1 MSNGLR
7 DDTAFLAVLQEHH
20 DDLAR
25 FARSLTRSTEDAKD
39 LVADTILKAYES
51 WSSVREPAA
60 VRTYL
65 FRIAHRTYIRQNMK
79 RKLFGPW
86 KPDLDQASTDPLPDR
101 LTDARLVREELQRLP
116 IAQRECLVLVDVLG
130 WSLED
135 VIAVH
140 GGTVGGLKA
149 KLFRARQELR
159 RRLSE
164 GDDHGT

>member
-25 FARSLTRSTEDAKD
+25 FARSLTRSAEDAKD

-51 WSSVREPAA
+51 WSTVREPGAA
-60 VRTYL
+60 RTYL
-65 FRIAHRTYIRQNMK
+65 FRIAHRTYIRQNMR

-86 KPDLDQASTDPLPDR
+86 KPDMDQASADPLPDR
-101 LTDARLVREELQRLP
+101 LTDARLVRDELQKLP

-159 RRLSE
+159 RRLTE

>member
-51 WSSVREPAA
+51 WSSVREPGA

-101 LTDARLVREELQRLP
+101 LTDARLVREELQKLP